1 MAMVKKQDTDKARA
15 LQAALDQIERQ
26 FGKGAVMRLGENK
39 NLTDIE
45 AISTGSLSL
54 DLALGIGGLPTGRIV
69 EIYGPE
75 SSGKTTLTLELIAQ
89 A

>member
-54 DLALGIGGLPTGRIV
+54 DLALGIGGLPTGRDTV
-69 EIYGPE
+69 HEYAQNTIYR
-75 SSGKTTLTLELIAQ
+75 
-89 A
+89 

>member
-54 DLALGIGGLPTGRIV
+54 HL
-69 EIYGPE
+69 
-75 SSGKTTLTLELIAQ
+75 
-89 A
+89 